1 MKKLLIFV
9 ICIVLLSACGKLKEA
24 KETMDAVKQFAE
36 TAGDVSEVAKSL
48 EDIDIE
54 KVKLTEKEVKKFY
67 SGVKKLNDK
76 YPDIHFQIATMA
88 AIEAS
93 MAGKD
98 LKDIISKEMDI
109 PFDEYSKLSAVI
121 MYADA
126 TGAAYEMSKAMYE
139 HMRVSHESLTNML
152 ATQLSEEERKNL
164 EQELEN
170 IKKEIKDMETE
181 MSKEEYNIVKEN
193 YEIIKKVKEELEL

>member
-93 MAGKD
+93 MAGKN
-98 LKDIISKEMDI
+98 LKEIISKEMDI
-109 PFDEYSKLSAVI
+109 SFDEYSKLSVVITYAAAV
-121 MYADA
+121 
-126 TGAAYEMSKAMYE
+126 GVGYEMTKSFYEQTKASRDE
-139 HMRVSHESLTNML
+139 LKKALNNTLT
-152 ATQLSEEERKNL
+152 EEEKKNL
-164 EQELEN
+164 EEQIENIEKSITELE
-170 IKKEIKDMETE
+170 EE
-181 MSKEEYNIVKEN
+181 MKKEEYNIVKEN
-193 YEIIKKVKEELEL
+193 YEIIKKVKDELEL